1 MPSHVMRGSRFDKL
15 LLIDISHSVTEKYKL
30 RQRSTKVRRVNHC

>member
-15 LLIDISHSVTEKYKL
+15 LLVDISHREIQIKAK
-30 RQRSTKVRRVNHC
+30 KH